1 MRLIWTF
8 RAKRELGEIVSDIWL
23 DNPAAAKRVRNRI
36 ETTAA
41 YLKSQPFMG
50 RLGAVAGT
58 REAIPHSSYRI
69 VYQVTGET
77 VFILSVIHTSRQWPP
92 VEDDSGS

>member
-1 MRLIWTF
+1 MRLVWTT
-8 RAKRELGEIVSDIWL
+8 RAKNDLAEVLTYIWR
-23 DNPAAAKRVRNRI
+23 DNPAAAKKIRNRI
-36 ETTAA
+36 ETFAL

-58 REAIPHSSYRI
+58 RETIPHPSYRI

-77 VFILSVIHTSRQWPP
+77 VFILRVMHTSRQWPP
-92 VEDDSGS
+92 VEDES